1 MNHTRI
7 RQRGRFQIALPPAQ
21 AFKLFTAEGERLWVP
36 DWAPEILGPLPQEA
50 GLVFLTG
57 IGTQR
62 TIWTV
67 IESRP
72 ADGRVRYSRVTP
84 GSRAGI
90 VSVDVTGADGGSK
103 VVVSYDLTALSA
115 DGEAA
120 LEAYSPAN
128 FAGMMDEW
136 RTMIERML
144 AASRPDLATLVV

>member
-1 MNHTRI
+1 
-7 RQRGRFQIALPPAQ
+7 
-21 AFKLFTAEGERLWVP
+21 
-36 DWAPEILGPLPQEA
+36 LPQEA